1 MRINLDRQEES
12 RKKRRRRQRRSRTF
26 QSSIV
31 LPQASSRGLASRTQK
46 GHRSSKRRSLA
57 RREKRRRQR
66 ATASGQAM
74 APRRFRVRTI
84 LARIPVALL
93 LAGLIALSIYVSVDA
108 KFFVYEA
115 QISGV
120 RHLKPQLIYRTARVH
135 EQNIFWIHP
144 QKVAKRLIEL
154 DGIKAVRVRCGLPAL
169 VTIEVQEREPIM
181 MWRALVQNEDLW
193 LDEEGTVL
201 PYHGDVGAADTI
213 FVVDS
218 SERHIQVGDRIEPA
232 GIVQSVL
239 QLAAALPG
247 TQVFY
252 YEADKELYFTQ
263 HVGEGEWPVYVGT
276 STDLPRKIQILQALT
291 EHLTQHNIQP
301 RYVDVRWADHP
312 VYGKPDELPATR
324 ND

>member
-12 RKKRRRRQRRSRTF
+12 RQKRRSRRRRSRTF

-31 LPQASSRGLASRTQK
+31 LPQASPRGLASGNQK
-46 GHRSSKRRSLA
+46 GRRSGRRRSWV
-57 RREKRRRQR
+57 RREKRRRQQAA
-66 ATASGQAM
+66 ATGQAM
-74 APRRFRVRTI
+74 APKRFRMRTI
-84 LARIPVALL
+84 LARMPTVLL
-93 LAGLIALSIYVSVDA
+93 LAALIGLSIYVSADA

-120 RHLKPQLIYRTARVH
+120 RHLKSQVIYRTARVH

-144 QKVAKRLIEL
+144 QKVAKRLVEL

-169 VTIEVQEREPIM
+169 VTIDVQEREPIV

-193 LDEEGTVL
+193 LDEEGIVL
-201 PYHGDVGAADTI
+201 PYHGDVGAANTI

-247 TQVFY
+247 AQVFF
-252 YEADKELYFTQ
+252 YEADRGLYFTQ
-263 HVGEGEWPVYVGT
+263 QGGEGEWPVYVGT
-276 STDLPRKIQILQALT
+276 SEDLPRKIQILQALT

-312 VYGKPDELPATR
+312 VYGKPEGIPATG